1 MTELFEKLINSIN
14 GLLEVQSIGKTGSK
28 NISISQE
35 NDIDIFIICDNV
47 PDLKLREKL
56 YSDLDYDLKIKTN
69 DFESKYWGTMD
80 YINFDK
86 IDICLMY
93 FQKSKVENEIDDI
106 LKGNR
111 IKKEDNYFYPIG
123 KCSTYKNINILHDKN
138 KFLENMKLKL
148 SNYPK
153 TLYDKSINLHLAE
166 LNDTEDIENAMHK
179 KDLLFYH
186 FALDNIIDHYLQLLF
201 TLNYCFF
208 PSRKRSFLYINE
220 FEYKPKN
227 CVDRLMEIIKLG
239 GEEDTIKISH
249 EKWKKLFKET
259 VEQFK
264 VK

>member
-1 MTELFEKLINSIN
+1 MIKLFEKLINSIN

-35 NDIDIFIICDNV
+35 NDIDIFIICDNI
-47 PDLKLREKL
+47 PDLKSREKL
-56 YSDLDYDLKIKTN
+56 YNDLDYDLKIKTN

-80 YINFDK
+80 YINLDK

-123 KCSTYKNINILHDKN
+123 RCSTYKNINILHDKN

-179 KDLLFYH
+179 KDLCF
-186 FALDNIIDHYLQLLF
+186 IILH
-201 TLNYCFF
+201 
-208 PSRKRSFLYINE
+208 
-220 FEYKPKN
+220 
-227 CVDRLMEIIKLG
+227 
-239 GEEDTIKISH
+239 
-249 EKWKKLFKET
+249 
-259 VEQFK
+259 
-264 VK
+264 